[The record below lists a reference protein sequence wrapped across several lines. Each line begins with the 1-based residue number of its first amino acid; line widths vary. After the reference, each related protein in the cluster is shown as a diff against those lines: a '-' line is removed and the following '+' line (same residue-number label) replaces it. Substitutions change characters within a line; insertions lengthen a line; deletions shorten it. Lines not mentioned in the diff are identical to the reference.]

1 MNDSAWHRRHQVA
14 PYICGAHK
22 ILWLKEKIRAS
33 PKFILEDF
41 LQKMLNDLKRRDD
54 VGSRGV
60 IRRPNDGT
68 RA

>member
-22 ILWLKEKIRAS
+22 ILRLKENYSAS
-33 PKFILEDF
+33 PQFILADF
-41 LQKMLNDLKRRDD
+41 LQKMLDDLKRRDD
-54 VGSRGV
+54 VGSRWV